1 MKITLVSL
9 ESELYSYGLRIL
21 SSCLRERGHQTR
33 MIFLL
38 PGKYNNNRDK
48 YKAEYDKE
56 GIRNLSALCSD
67 SGLIGISL
75 MSNQFMQAIQIT
87 ELLKTNGIR
96 SPIIWGGVQPTM
108 EPEECLKFVDMVC
121 LGEGEEAI
129 VELVEHMDRNEPYL
143 DTRNM
148 WFKTGD
154 GIVQNQLRPLIQNLD
169 TVPFPD
175 YSCKDHFIIEGRDI
189 KDLTVEIL
197 LSFQGE
203 RFRGAGSSIPYM
215 FMTSRGCPFSCTYCC
230 NSAYKSLYPGQNLL
244 RWRSDSNII
253 EELQMIQRDLGKIS
267 YLYMVDDN
275 FTARSED
282 RLEAFCEVYKKT
294 IGVPFFAQ
302 VSPLTISEKKME
314 ILFGAGCAHITM
326 GVETATARIAEIYNR
341 SREHKVLPEAIAM
354 VEKYRSKMNPPPT
367 YQFII
372 DNPYETVDEML
383 ETLRLAVSFPRP
395 WYNPIYSLMLFP
407 GVPLFSKALK
417 DGIITDKNAQ
427 IYTRNW
433 RSQSKPFF
441 QLWIRLYHAN
451 FSPLILKTLLT
462 TWIAK
467 LMSSNFATTV
477 LKIRIFRWLWDKTT

>member
-9 ESELYSYGLRIL
+9 ESELYSYGLRVL
-21 SSCLRERGHQTR
+21 SSCLREKGHKTR

-38 PGKYNNNRDK
+38 PGKYNNDRDK
-48 YKAEYDKE
+48 YKVEYE
-56 GIRNLSALCSD
+56 QEVIRKLSDLCSD

-75 MSNQFMQAIQIT
+75 MSNQFMQAIQLT
-87 ELLKTNGIR
+87 ESLRANGIR

-108 EPEECLKFVDMVC
+108 EPEECLKYADMVC
-121 LGEGEEAI
+121 LGEGEESI
-129 VELVEHMDRNEPYL
+129 IELVEHMDHDEPYL

-148 WFKTGD
+148 WFKNGD
-154 GIVQNQLRPLIQNLD
+154 GIIRNQLRPLIQNLD

-175 YSCKDHFIIEGRDI
+175 YSCKDHFIIQDRDM
-189 KDLTVEIL
+189 KELTVEIL

-203 RFRGAGSSIPYM
+203 RFRGGGSSIPYM

-230 NSAYKSLYPGQNLL
+230 NSAYKRLYPGQNFL
-244 RWRSDSNII
+244 RWRSDNNII

-282 RLEAFCEVYKKT
+282 KLKAFCEVYKKT

-302 VSPLTISEKKME
+302 VSPLTINEKKME
-314 ILFGAGCAHITM
+314 ILFNAGCAHITM
-326 GVETATARIAEIYNR
+326 GVETANARVAEIYNR
-341 SREHKVLPEAIAM
+341 SREHKVLTEAIAL
-354 VEKYRSKMNPPPT
+354 VEKYRSKMSPPPT

-383 ETLRLAVSFPRP
+383 ETLRLAASFPRP
-395 WYNPIYSLMLFP
+395 WGNPIYSLMLFP
-407 GVPLFSKALK
+407 GVPLFSKALE
-417 DGIITDKNAQ
+417 DGIIKDKTVQ

-441 QLWIRLYHAN
+441 QFWIKLYSRN
-451 FSPLILKTLLT
+451 ISPLFLRILLNKLIARFLT
-462 TWIAK
+462 
-467 LMSSNFATTV
+467 SDFSNIFWNM
-477 LKIRIFRWLWDKTT
+477 KIFRWLWT